1 VACGYLIPGGHGEF
15 MNRLLIVASLAIF
28 TIPLCAQGR
37 QPNAAELKRLA
48 ENVVKIISGDKAKTQ
63 AYCQINSLS
72 GPMVE
77 ALQEKNDEKL
87 KSCFKRYELEDQLD
101 PKYHALF
108 NALFDADP
116 NSKDVQEILSM
127 FAMLDQFCPD

>member
-1 VACGYLIPGGHGEF
+1 

-28 TIPLCAQGR
+28 TIPLCAQGQ

-77 ALQEKNDEKL
+77 ALQEKNDKKFEELFQKID
-87 KSCFKRYELEDQLD
+87 ELEDQLD